1 MMLKAFR
8 LQLLNFTSLRL
19 HYSVVKETDLGF
31 VKHSCDRAERNKELA
46 AMAQSEPNGLFA
58 MVELNNQGVFNRN
71 PFSYT
76 GGVKTIFND
85 VDFSSM
91 TYSEFVTFCERFM
104 HEECKKFYYYEPDM
118 SFMEGLNPI
127 SDDVEY
133 SAFIFD
139 AYGTDGVISVYV
151 DHIGVGVDGW
161 HDDEDNDDDEHGSC
175 IDGENEENIDE
186 LRNVALEFNED
197 VVHMNRKSNDPFLS
211 KLCVDDEDAN
221 NIIDDDNG
229 REVEVNIQTHSI
241 FNELLHW
248 KKQKPILGM
257 RFKGPGQVKSML
269 CNYVVANGYQL
280 CFEKNDRTRLLVRC
294 SKGACTFR
302 LWASWMSDE
311 ESFQIKSLKAD
322 HNCARNFKFGS
333 LVTYA
338 WIGSHYTKE
347 TVESQKISV
356 RKLRLKVMAKFGIQ
370 VSMGQCRRAKKYA
383 LKLVEGNLV
392 EHYGKLWS
400 YGHEILRINPGST
413 VKLDMEDGP
422 DGKKYFSKF
431 YCCFQGV
438 KQGWIE
444 GCRRGLIEDVKE
456 LLPYVEHRQCARHIC
471 QNLQKRFT
479 GAIYHTLFWR
489 ASKTTTEHAFKVV
502 MKEIETLNPDAHQYL
517 MEKDPKTW
525 SRAFFQTGRCCDAVE
540 NGSKTL
546 SGTTKWIKPGI
557 RDKVRGAIDAYEV
570 DLERK
575 TCSCRLWQLNG
586 YGCAHSVA
594 RISFLNRDVEAYADN
609 MFSTTTFRKA
619 CNYRIAPMNSSDMW
633 PETNYTPPLPSINR
647 RMPGRPTTKRKK
659 STTENTGTH
668 RVSKAG
674 KKIRCSICK
683 EIGHNKATC
692 PQRRPQKLNVKK
704 QKKQKVCVNQNAG
717 QGSTSEP
724 QQHEEVEMTP
734 IEMDTTQN
742 DMQVAPTDVESS
754 SAGDFSHY
762 MQFTPPRCYEGDE
775 GVMGEEAD
783 VVEEVVV
790 EVDEVNPNAQVDN
803 GNVQEVAPV
812 NQVQQVCVRP
822 ISDILK
828 RIRRRKSERILKLK
842 LGKTIGGV
850 DDLGNS
856 KGKALVID

>member
-1 MMLKAFR
+1 
-8 LQLLNFTSLRL
+8 
-19 HYSVVKETDLGF
+19 
-31 VKHSCDRAERNKELA
+31 
-46 AMAQSEPNGLFA
+46 
-58 MVELNNQGVFNRN
+58 
-71 PFSYT
+71 
-76 GGVKTIFND
+76 
-85 VDFSSM
+85 M
-91 TYSEFVTFCERFM
+91 TYFEFVTFCERFM
-104 HEECKKFYYYEPDM
+104 HEDCKKFYYCEPYM
-118 SFMEGLNPI
+118 SLMEGLNPI

-139 AYGTDGVISVYV
+139 AYGTDGIISVYM

-161 HDDEDNDDDEHGSC
+161 LDDEDNDDDEHESC
-175 IDGENEENIDE
+175 IDGENEDNIDE
-186 LRNVALEFNED
+186 LRNVAFEFNED
-197 VVHMNRKSNDPFLS
+197 VVHMNRTSNDPFLS

-221 NIIDDDNG
+221 NIADDDNG

-269 CNYVVANGYQL
+269 CNYAVVNGYQM
-280 CFEKNDRTRLLVRC
+280 TRLLVRC

-347 TVESQKISV
+347 IVESQKISV

-400 YGHEILRINPGST
+400 YGHEILRTNHGST

-422 DGKKYFSKF
+422 DGKQYFSKF

-444 GCRRGLIEDVKE
+444 GCRRVIGLDGCFLKGVCKGELLCAIRRDANDKIYPITWAVVNVENKQNWKWFLELLIDDLHLNLGNGFSLMSDQHKGLIEAVKE
-456 LLPYVEHRQCARHIC
+456 LLPYVQHRQCARHIC

-489 ASKTTTEHAFKVV
+489 ASKATTEHAFKVV

-517 MEKDPKTW
+517 MDKDPKTW
-525 SRAFFQTGRCCDAVE
+525 SRAFFQTGRCCDVVE
-540 NGSKTL
+540 NGFSESFNAIIVDARK
-546 SGTTKWIKPGI
+546 KPMITMLEEIRLYMMDRIYNMKLKGQQWGNHIFPEI
-557 RDKVRGAIDAYEV
+557 RDKVNLLKKAQRHYQVLPSGLNQFEVRGAIDAYEV

-594 RISFLNRDVEAYADN
+594 SISFLNRDVEAYVDN
-609 MFSTTTFRKA
+609 MFSTTIF
-619 CNYRIAPMNSSDMW
+619 SDMW
-633 PETNYTPPLPSINR
+633 PETNYTPPLPLINR
-647 RMPGRPTTKRKK
+647 RIPGRPTTKRMK
-659 STTENTGTH
+659 STTENIGTH
-668 RVSKAG
+668 RVSKDG
-674 KKIRCSICK
+674 KKTRCSICK

-692 PQRRPQKLNVKK
+692 PRRRPQKLNVKK
-704 QKKQKVCVNQNAG
+704 QKKQKVCVNQNAE

-734 IEMDTTQN
+734 IKMDTTQ
-742 DMQVAPTDVESS
+742 
-754 SAGDFSHY
+754 
-762 MQFTPPRCYEGDE
+762 
-775 GVMGEEAD
+775 
-783 VVEEVVV
+783 
-790 EVDEVNPNAQVDN
+790 
-803 GNVQEVAPV
+803 
-812 NQVQQVCVRP
+812 
-822 ISDILK
+822 K
-828 RIRRRKSERILKLK
+828 
-842 LGKTIGGV
+842 
-850 DDLGNS
+850 
-856 KGKALVID
+856 

>member
-1 MMLKAFR
+1 
-8 LQLLNFTSLRL
+8 
-19 HYSVVKETDLGF
+19 
-31 VKHSCDRAERNKELA
+31 
-46 AMAQSEPNGLFA
+46 MAQSEPNGLFA
-58 MVELNNQGVFNRN
+58 MVELNYQGVFNRN

-104 HEECKKFYYYEPDM
+104 HEECKKFYYCEPDM

-161 HDDEDNDDDEHGSC
+161 HDDEDNDDDEHESC
-175 IDGENEENIDE
+175 IDGENEDNIDE
-186 LRNVALEFNED
+186 LRNVSFEFNED
-197 VVHMNRKSNDPFLS
+197 VVHMSRTSNDPFLS

-221 NIIDDDNG
+221 NIVDDENG
-229 REVEVNIQTHSI
+229 REVEVNIQAHSI

-257 RFKGPGQVKSML
+257 RFKVPGQVKSML
-269 CNYVVANGYQL
+269 CNYAVANGYQL
-280 CFEKNDRTRLLVRC
+280 CFEKNYRTRLLVRC
-294 SKGACTFR
+294 SKSACTFR

-347 TVESQKISV
+347 IVESQKISV
-356 RKLRLKVMAKFGIQ
+356 RKLRLK
-370 VSMGQCRRAKKYA
+370 
-383 LKLVEGNLV
+383 
-392 EHYGKLWS
+392 LWS
-400 YGHEILRINPGST
+400 YGHEILRTNLGST

-444 GCRRGLIEDVKE
+444 GCRRVIVLDGCFLKGVCKGELLCAIGRDANDKIYPIAWAVVNVENKQNWKWFLELLIDDLHLNLGNGFSLMSDQHKISILHSNAFMLILDYLNLTFLLIQGLIEAVKE
-456 LLPYVEHRQCARHIC
+456 LLPYVEH
-471 QNLQKRFT
+471 
-479 GAIYHTLFWR
+479 
-489 ASKTTTEHAFKVV
+489 
-502 MKEIETLNPDAHQYL
+502 
-517 MEKDPKTW
+517 
-525 SRAFFQTGRCCDAVE
+525 
-540 NGSKTL
+540 
-546 SGTTKWIKPGI
+546 
-557 RDKVRGAIDAYEV
+557 
-570 DLERK
+570 
-575 TCSCRLWQLNG
+575 RLWQLNG

-594 RISFLNRDVEAYADN
+594 SISFLNRDVEAYVDN

-619 CNYRIAPMNSSDMW
+619 YNYRIAPMNSSDMW
-633 PETNYTPPLPSINR
+633 PETNYTPPLPPINR

-717 QGSTSEP
+717 QHSCDRAERNKELAAMAQSEP
-724 QQHEEVEMTP
+724 NGLFAMVELNYQGFVTFCERFMHEECKKFYYCEP
-734 IEMDTTQN
+734 
-742 DMQVAPTDVESS
+742 DMS
-754 SAGDFSHY
+754 F
-762 MQFTPPRCYEGDE
+762 MEGL
-775 GVMGEEAD
+775 
-783 VVEEVVV
+783 
-790 EVDEVNPNAQVDN
+790 N
-803 GNVQEVAPV
+803 
-812 NQVQQVCVRP
+812 P
-822 ISDILK
+822 ISDDVEYSAFIFDAYGTDGV
-828 RIRRRKSERILKLK
+828 ISVYVDH
-842 LGKTIGGV
+842 IGVGV
-850 DDLGNS
+850 DGWHDDEDNDDDEHES
-856 KGKALVID
+856 CIDGENEDNIDELRNVPLNLMRM

>member
-1 MMLKAFR
+1 
-8 LQLLNFTSLRL
+8 
-19 HYSVVKETDLGF
+19 
-31 VKHSCDRAERNKELA
+31 
-46 AMAQSEPNGLFA
+46 MAQSEANGLFA
-58 MVELNNQGVFNRN
+58 MVALNYQGVFNRN

-104 HEECKKFYYYEPDM
+104 HEECKKFYYCEPEM

-133 SAFIFD
+133 SAFIFY

-161 HDDEDNDDDEHGSC
+161 HDDEDNDDDEHESC
-175 IDGENEENIDE
+175 IDGENEDNIDE
-186 LRNVALEFNED
+186 LRNVAFEFNKD
-197 VVHMNRKSNDPFLS
+197 VVHMNKTSNDPFLS

-221 NIIDDDNG
+221 NIVDDDNG
-229 REVEVNIQTHSI
+229 REVEVNIQAHSI

-248 KKQKPILGM
+248 KKQNPILGM

-269 CNYVVANGYQL
+269 CNYAVANGYQL

-294 SKGACTFR
+294 SKGVCKGELLCAIGR
-302 LWASWMSDE
+302 DANDKIYPIAWAVVNVENKQNWKWFLELLIDDLHLNLGNGFSLMSD
-311 ESFQIKSLKAD
+311 QHK
-322 HNCARNFKFGS
+322 
-333 LVTYA
+333 
-338 WIGSHYTKE
+338 
-347 TVESQKISV
+347 
-356 RKLRLKVMAKFGIQ
+356 
-370 VSMGQCRRAKKYA
+370 
-383 LKLVEGNLV
+383 
-392 EHYGKLWS
+392 
-400 YGHEILRINPGST
+400 
-413 VKLDMEDGP
+413 
-422 DGKKYFSKF
+422 
-431 YCCFQGV
+431 
-438 KQGWIE
+438 
-444 GCRRGLIEDVKE
+444 GLIEAVKE

-471 QNLQKRFT
+471 QNLQKKFT

-489 ASKTTTEHAFKVV
+489 ASKATTEHAFKVV
-502 MKEIETLNPDAHQYL
+502 MKEIETLNPEAHQYL

-540 NGSKTL
+540 NGFSESFNAVIVDARK
-546 SGTTKWIKPGI
+546 KPIITMLEEI
-557 RDKVRGAIDAYEV
+557 RLYMMDRIYNMKLKGQQWGNHICPEIMDKVNLLKKAQRHYQVLPSGLNQFEVRGTIDAYEV

-594 RISFLNRDVEAYADN
+594 SISFLNRDVEAYVDN

-619 CNYRIAPMNSSDMW
+619 YNYRIAPMNSSDMW
-633 PETNYTPPLPSINR
+633 LETNYTPPLPPINR

-659 STTENTGTH
+659 STTENTRTH

-674 KKIRCSICK
+674 KKIICSIFK

-692 PQRRPQKLNVKK
+692 PRRRPHKLNVKK
-704 QKKQKVCVNQNAG
+704 HKKQKVCVNQNAG

-724 QQHEEVEMTP
+724 QQHEEFEMTP

-754 SAGDFSHY
+754 SAGDFIQY
-762 MQFTPPRCYEGDE
+762 VQFTPPRSYEGDE

-783 VVEEVVV
+783 VVEEAVVV
-790 EVDEVNPNAQVDN
+790 EQVVQDEEAEEVDPVIQVDNVNVQEVDEVNHNAQVDN

-850 DDLGNS
+850 DDPGNS

>member
-1 MMLKAFR
+1 MLKAFR
-8 LQLLNFTSLRL
+8 LQLWNFTSLRL
-19 HYSVVKETDLGF
+19 HYSAVKETDLGF

-46 AMAQSEPNGLFA
+46 AMAQLEPNGLFA
-58 MVELNNQGVFNRN
+58 MVELNYQGVFNRN

-104 HEECKKFYYYEPDM
+104 HEECKKSYYCEPDM

-151 DHIGVGVDGW
+151 EHIGVGVDGW
-161 HDDEDNDDDEHGSC
+161 HDDEDNDDDEHESC

-197 VVHMNRKSNDPFLS
+197 VVHMNRTSNDPFLS

-221 NIIDDDNG
+221 NIVDDDNG

-347 TVESQKISV
+347 IVESHKISV
-356 RKLRLKVMAKFGIQ
+356 RKLWLKVMAKFGIQ
-370 VSMGQCRRAKKYA
+370 VSMGQCRRANKYA
-383 LKLVEGNLV
+383 LKLIEGNLV
-392 EHYGKLWS
+392 EHYGKIWS
-400 YGHEILRINPGST
+400 YGHEILRTNPGST

-444 GCRRGLIEDVKE
+444 GCRRGLIKAVKE

-489 ASKTTTEHAFKVV
+489 ASKATTEHAFKVV

-517 MEKDPKTW
+517 MEKDLKTW

-540 NGSKTL
+540 NGFSESFNAVIVDARK
-546 SGTTKWIKPGI
+546 KPIITMLEEIRLYMMDRIYNMKLKGQQWGNHICPKI
-557 RDKVRGAIDAYEV
+557 RDKVNLLKKNSKALSA
-570 DLERK
+570 
-575 TCSCRLWQLNG
+575 S
-586 YGCAHSVA
+586 
-594 RISFLNRDVEAYADN
+594 ISFLNRDVEAYVDN

-619 CNYRIAPMNSSDMW
+619 YNYRISPMNSSDIW
-633 PETNYTPPLPSINR
+633 PETNYTPPLPLINR

-659 STTENTGTH
+659 STTENIGTH

-674 KKIRCSICK
+674 KKTICSICK

-692 PQRRPQKLNVKK
+692 PQRRPQN
-704 QKKQKVCVNQNAG
+704 
-717 QGSTSEP
+717 TSEP

-762 MQFTPPRCYEGDE
+762 MQFTPPRCYED
-775 GVMGEEAD
+775 EEA
-783 VVEEVVV
+783 EEVDLVIQFDNV
-790 EVDEVNPNAQVDN
+790 NVQEVDEVNPNAQVDN

-812 NQVQQVCVRP
+812 NQVQHVCVRP

>member
-1 MMLKAFR
+1 
-8 LQLLNFTSLRL
+8 
-19 HYSVVKETDLGF
+19 
-31 VKHSCDRAERNKELA
+31 
-46 AMAQSEPNGLFA
+46 
-58 MVELNNQGVFNRN
+58 
-71 PFSYT
+71 
-76 GGVKTIFND
+76 
-85 VDFSSM
+85 
-91 TYSEFVTFCERFM
+91 M
-104 HEECKKFYYYEPDM
+104 HEECKKFYYYEPNM

-139 AYGTDGVISVYV
+139 AYGTDGVILVYM

-161 HDDEDNDDDEHGSC
+161 HDDEDNDDDEHESC
-175 IDGENEENIDE
+175 ID
-186 LRNVALEFNED
+186 
-197 VVHMNRKSNDPFLS
+197 VHMNRTSNDPFLS

-221 NIIDDDNG
+221 NIVDDDNG
-229 REVEVNIQTHSI
+229 REVEVNIQAHSI

-257 RFKGPGQVKSML
+257 RFKGPRQVKSML
-269 CNYVVANGYQL
+269 CNYAVANGYQL

-338 WIGSHYTKE
+338 WIGSQYTKE
-347 TVESQKISV
+347 IVESQKISV

-370 VSMGQCRRAKKYA
+370 VSMGQCRREKKYA
-383 LKLVEGNLV
+383 MKLV

-400 YGHEILRINPGST
+400 YGHEILRTYPGST
-413 VKLDMEDGP
+413 VKLDMEDGT

-444 GCRRGLIEDVKE
+444 GCIRVIGLDGCFLKGVCKGE
-456 LLPYVEHRQCARHIC
+456 LLCAIGRDANDKIYPIAWAVVNVENK
-471 QNLQKRFT
+471 QNWKWFLELLIDDLHLNLGNGFNLMSDQHKVEEIYC
-479 GAIYHTLFWR
+479 AIYHTLFWR
-489 ASKTTTEHAFKVV
+489 ASKATTEHAFKVV
-502 MKEIETLNPDAHQYL
+502 MKEIKTLNPDAHRYL

-540 NGSKTL
+540 NGDNN
-546 SGTTKWIKPGI
+546 GGNHICPEI
-557 RDKVRGAIDAYEV
+557 RDKVNLLKKAQRHYQVLPSGLNQFEVRGAIDAYEV
-570 DLERK
+570 DIERK

-594 RISFLNRDVEAYADN
+594 SISFLNRDVEAYVDN
-609 MFSTTTFRKA
+609 MFSTTTFRNA
-619 CNYRIAPMNSSDMW
+619 YNYRIAPMNSSDMW
-633 PETNYTPPLPSINR
+633 PETNYTPPLPPINR
-647 RMPGRPTTKRKK
+647 RMPG
-659 STTENTGTH
+659 H
-668 RVSKAG
+668 
-674 KKIRCSICK
+674 
-683 EIGHNKATC
+683 HKATC

-717 QGSTSEP
+717 QGSASEP
-724 QQHEEVEMTP
+724 QQHEDVEMTP

-754 SAGDFSHY
+754 SVGDFSHY

-783 VVEEVVV
+783 VVEEAVVV
-790 EVDEVNPNAQVDN
+790 EQEVDEVNPNAQVDN

>member
-1 MMLKAFR
+1 
-8 LQLLNFTSLRL
+8 
-19 HYSVVKETDLGF
+19 
-31 VKHSCDRAERNKELA
+31 
-46 AMAQSEPNGLFA
+46 
-58 MVELNNQGVFNRN
+58 
-71 PFSYT
+71 
-76 GGVKTIFND
+76 
-85 VDFSSM
+85 
-91 TYSEFVTFCERFM
+91 
-104 HEECKKFYYYEPDM
+104 
-118 SFMEGLNPI
+118 
-127 SDDVEY
+127 
-133 SAFIFD
+133 
-139 AYGTDGVISVYV
+139 
-151 DHIGVGVDGW
+151 
-161 HDDEDNDDDEHGSC
+161 
-175 IDGENEENIDE
+175 
-186 LRNVALEFNED
+186 
-197 VVHMNRKSNDPFLS
+197 
-211 KLCVDDEDAN
+211 
-221 NIIDDDNG
+221 
-229 REVEVNIQTHSI
+229 
-241 FNELLHW
+241 
-248 KKQKPILGM
+248 
-257 RFKGPGQVKSML
+257 
-269 CNYVVANGYQL
+269 
-280 CFEKNDRTRLLVRC
+280 
-294 SKGACTFR
+294 
-302 LWASWMSDE
+302 MSDE
-311 ESFQIKSLKAD
+311 ESFQIKSLKVD

-347 TVESQKISV
+347 IVESQKISV
-356 RKLRLKVMAKFGIQ
+356 RKLRLKVMAKFG
-370 VSMGQCRRAKKYA
+370 
-383 LKLVEGNLV
+383 NLV

-400 YGHEILRINPGST
+400 YGHEILRTNLGST

-444 GCRRGLIEDVKE
+444 GCRRVISLDGCFLKGVCKGE
-456 LLPYVEHRQCARHIC
+456 LLCAIGRDANDKIYPIAWVVVNVENK
-471 QNLQKRFT
+471 QNWKWFLELLIDDLQLNLGNGFSLMSDQHKKRFT

-489 ASKTTTEHAFKVV
+489 ASKATTEHAFKVV
-502 MKEIETLNPDAHQYL
+502 MKESETLNPEAHQYL

-525 SRAFFQTGRCCDAVE
+525 SRAFFQTGRCCDAIE
-540 NGSKTL
+540 NGFSESFNAVIVDARK
-546 SGTTKWIKPGI
+546 KPIITMLEEIRLYMMDRIYNMKLKGQQWGNHICPEI
-557 RDKVRGAIDAYEV
+557 RDKVNLLKKAQRHYQVLPSGLNQFEVRGAIDAYEV

-594 RISFLNRDVEAYADN
+594 RISFLNRDVEAYVDN
-609 MFSTTTFRKA
+609 MFSTTTFRKIY
-619 CNYRIAPMNSSDMW
+619 NYRIAPMNSSDMW
-633 PETNYTPPLPSINR
+633 PETNYTPPLPLINR

-704 QKKQKVCVNQNAG
+704 QKKQKVCMNQNAG

-754 SAGDFSHY
+754 SVGDFIQY
-762 MQFTPPRCYEGDE
+762 VQFTPPRSYEGDE

-790 EVDEVNPNAQVDN
+790 VEQVVQDEEAEEVDPVIQVDNVNVQEVDEVNHNAQVDN

-828 RIRRRKSERILKLK
+828 RIRRRKSERILKMK
-842 LGKTIGGV
+842 LGKTISGV
-850 DDLGNS
+850 DDPGNS